1 MMKSSSARVSTSLYL
16 QLSVLLTSVV
26 LSASAGNFFQD
37 VQATYGGER
46 VKMQEGGSLLDL
58 TLDQVSGSGFQS
70 KNEFLFGRFNVRLK
84 LVPGNSAGTVT
95 TFYLS
100 SLGNMHDE
108 IDFEFLGNSSG
119 QPYTIHTN
127 VYSQGKGNKEQQFQ
141 PWFDPAANFHTY
153 SVVWNPQR
161 IIFSIDNIPI
171 RVFTN
176 NEAMGVPFPKNQPM
190 KVYASLWNADDWAT
204 QGGRV
209 KTDWSKAPFS
219 ASYRD
224 FNANA
229 CVWSGQSSSCG
240 STQSTS
246 TGGQEWQTQDL
257 DANGRNRLRWV
268 QQKFMIYNYCTDLKR
283 FPQGLPP
290 ECKRQRS

>member
-1 MMKSSSARVSTSLYL
+1 MKKSSSARVSMSLFL

-46 VKMQEGGSLLDL
+46 VKMQEGGRLLDL
-58 TLDQVSGSGFQS
+58 TLDQVSGSGFQT
-70 KNEFLFGRFNVRLK
+70 KNEFLFGRFDVRLK

-141 PWFDPAANFHTY
+141 PWFDPSANFHTY

-161 IIFSIDNIPI
+161 I
-171 RVFTN
+171 
-176 NEAMGVPFPKNQPM
+176 M
-190 KVYASLWNADDWAT
+190 
-204 QGGRV
+204 
-209 KTDWSKAPFS
+209 
-219 ASYRD
+219 
-224 FNANA
+224 
-229 CVWSGQSSSCG
+229 
-240 STQSTS
+240 
-246 TGGQEWQTQDL
+246 
-257 DANGRNRLRWV
+257 
-268 QQKFMIYNYCTDLKR
+268 
-283 FPQGLPP
+283 
-290 ECKRQRS
+290 